1 MEHVIGFEHVIEHVI
16 EHVMDQ
22 GACNAPCNRC
32 NYRPITQHY
41 MLPITLHALHAHYMH
56 VIMMCM

>member
-22 GACNAPCNRC
+22 GACNAPC
-32 NYRPITQHY
+32 TSG
-41 MLPITLHALHAHYMH
+41 TLGH
-56 VIMMCM
+56 VISQFWF